1 MKAVIFT
8 LAVVIVLEVV
18 DAQNPRVTV
27 NEGIL
32 VGKTVR
38 FSEDTFINK
47 TRDVDVFLG
56 VPFADPPERFAPPL
70 PKASWT
76 GERNATEFSAACV
89 QDPFE
94 DVYSFT
100 SEDCLYL
107 NIYAPRQR
115 QSGTPV
121 MVWIHGGGF
130 SGGTAMNYDYSGIPL
145 VTVGDVIVVAINYRL
160 NIFAQFS
167 TEDDVAPGNYGM
179 LDQVAALEWVYNNI
193 EAFDGDKNNITIFGE
208 SAGSASVSFHLLS
221 KLSRGFFNKAILQSG
236 TAFSGW
242 AFKHDPE
249 RERRLS
255 RELGVAFGCDTS
267 TSEVLVACL
276 KLQEADELRV
286 KANELYNFDG
296 AYPVT
301 LDGTFLEDTP
311 ANLYEKGD
319 FAKVPLLAGFNK
331 DEGTLTPFGLLPE
344 YIGSPTPPVINR
356 TAFDSFVNFFMS
368 YANPVVGH
376 DDDILVDSINQEYI
390 DWTIADDPDAD
401 YFPSLV
407 YLGTDIDFA
416 APTDL
421 VIREHAN
428 AGGTVYKYFM
438 THEPTKSVFQYGDGY
453 PSTPWLGAG
462 HAEELMF
469 VFGMPFIDE
478 LYNIRAHNM
487 TAEENAL
494 SVKFMEFWTNFA
506 KSGDPSRPSED
517 VPRGDGEDFWP
528 LYTIPELSHKELSL
542 ELGVARAARA
552 RGCRFWNHYMPTLI
566 SFTSDM
572 DETEK
577 EWRESYDDWKDDM
590 VEWQRVFEDYKD
602 GTTCN

>member
-1 MKAVIFT
+1 MKAIVFA
-8 LAVVIVLEVV
+8 LAVVTVLEAV

-56 VPFADPPERFAPPL
+56 VPFADPPERFAPPQ

-76 GERNATEFSAACV
+76 GQRNATEFSAACV
-89 QDPFE
+89 QDPSE
-94 DVYSFT
+94 AYPVL

-107 NIYAPRQR
+107 NIYASSQR
-115 QSGTPV
+115 QPGTPV
-121 MVWIHGGGF
+121 MVWIHGGAF
-130 SGGTAMNYDYSGIPL
+130 SSETAMGYEYSGIPL

-160 NIFAQFS
+160 GVFAQFS

-179 LDQVAALEWVYNNI
+179 LDQVAALEWIYNNI
-193 EAFDGDKNNITIFGE
+193 EAFDGNKDDITIFGE
-208 SAGSASVSFHLLS
+208 SAGAACVSFHLLS
-221 KLSRGFFNKAILQSG
+221 KLSRGFFKKAILQSG
-236 TAFSGW
+236 NAVSPW
-242 AFKHDPE
+242 AFTHDPE

-255 RELGVAFGCDTS
+255 RELGDAFGCDTS

-276 KLQEADELRV
+276 KLQEADELRA
-286 KANELYNFDG
+286 KANEMYNLNG
-296 AYPVT
+296 GYPVT

-311 ANLYEKGD
+311 MNLYEMGD

-331 DEGTLTPFGLLPE
+331 DEGTLVPFAFLQA
-344 YIGSPTPPVINR
+344 YVGSPTPPVINR
-356 TAFDSFVNFFMS
+356 ETFDFFVNIYRS
-368 YANPVVGH
+368 QGLT
-376 DDDILVDSINQEYI
+376 DDILGDSINHEYI

-407 YLGTDIDFA
+407 YLGTDIYYA
-416 APTDL
+416 APMDY
-421 VIREHAN
+421 VVRKHAVH
-428 AGGTVYKYFM
+428 GGTVYKYFM
-438 THEPTKSVFQYGDGY
+438 THEPTKSIFQYGESY

-462 HAEELMF
+462 HGEDLIF

-494 SVKFMEFWTNFA
+494 SVKIMEFWTNFA

-528 LYTIPELSHKELSL
+528 LYTITELSHKEFSL
-542 ELGVARAARA
+542 ELGVGRAARA
-552 RGCRFWNHYMPTLI
+552 RGCHFWNHYITSLMI
-566 SFTSDM
+566 FTGSM
-572 DETEK
+572 TEEER
-577 EWRESYDDWKDDM
+577 EWRESYDDWKGEM
-590 VEWQRVFEDYKD
+590 VEWQRVFEDYKK
-602 GTTCN
+602 GNTCN

>member
-1 MKAVIFT
+1 MKTLHLA
-8 LAVVIVLEVV
+8 LAVFTVLEVV
-18 DAQNPRVTV
+18 NAQNIRVTV

-47 TRDVDVFLG
+47 TRDVDLFLG
-56 VPFADPPERFAPPL
+56 VPFAEPPERFAPPL

-89 QDPFE
+89 QDPYE
-94 DVYSFT
+94 DLYAVT

-107 NIYAPRQR
+107 NIYAPSQR
-115 QSGTPV
+115 QPGTPV

-130 SGGTAMNYDYSGIPL
+130 SAGTAMTYDYSGIPL
-145 VTVGDVIVVAINYRL
+145 VTVGDVIIVTINYRL

-179 LDQVAALEWVYNNI
+179 LDQVAGLEWIYNNI
-193 EAFDGDKNNITIFGE
+193 EAFDGNKDDITIFGE

-236 TAFSGW
+236 SAFKGNT
-242 AFKHDPE
+242 FKHDPE

-276 KLQEADELRV
+276 KLQEADELRT
-286 KANELYNFDG
+286 KANELYNLDG
-296 AYPVT
+296 GYPVT
-301 LDGTFLEDTP
+301 LDGTFLADTP
-311 ANLYEKGD
+311 TNLYEIGD
-319 FAKVPLLAGFNK
+319 FARVPLLAGFNK
-331 DEGTLTPFGLLPE
+331 DEGTFVPFLFLQE
-344 YIGSPTPPVINR
+344 YVGSPTPPVVNR
-356 TAFDSFVNFFMS
+356 TTFDSFLNYFKSF
-368 YANPVVGH
+368 GFT
-376 DDDILVDSINQEYI
+376 DDILGDSINQEYI

-401 YFPSLV
+401 YFLSLV
-407 YLGTDIDFA
+407 DLGTDIDFA
-416 APTDL
+416 APTDY

-428 AGGTVYKYFM
+428 AGGGGVVYKYFM
-438 THEPTKSVFQYGDGY
+438 THEPTKSIFQVGDVY

-462 HAEELMF
+462 HSEDLTF

-478 LYNIRAHNM
+478 LYNIKAHNM

-542 ELGVARAARA
+542 ELGVGRAARA

-566 SFTSDM
+566 SFTSNIDQ
-572 DETEK
+572 EEK

-590 VEWQRVFEDYKD
+590 MEWQRAFEDYKD

>member
-1 MKAVIFT
+1 MKTFLIT
-8 LAVVIVLEVV
+8 LAVFTVFEVV

-32 VGKTVR
+32 VGKTVH

-56 VPFADPPERFAPPL
+56 VPFAEPPDRFSPPQ
-70 PKASWT
+70 PKAAWT

-89 QDPFE
+89 QDLAEFYP
-94 DVYSFT
+94 DM

-107 NIYAPRQR
+107 NIYAPSQR
-115 QSGTPV
+115 QPGIPV

-130 SGGTAMNYDYSGIPL
+130 SGGTAMTYEYWGIPL
-145 VTVGDVIVVAINYRL
+145 VTVGDVIVVTLNYRL
-160 NIFAQFS
+160 GVFAQFS

-193 EAFDGDKNNITIFGE
+193 EAFDGDKDDITIFGE
-208 SAGSASVSFHLLS
+208 SAGSASVNFHLLS
-221 KLSRGFFNKAILQSG
+221 KLSRGFFNKAMLQSG
-236 TAFSGW
+236 SAFSPW

-255 RELGVAFGCDTS
+255 QGLGVAFGCDTS

-276 KLQEADELRV
+276 KLQEADELRM
-286 KANELYNFDG
+286 KANELYNLDG

-311 ANLYEKGD
+311 KNLYEMGD

-331 DEGTLTPFGLLPE
+331 DEGTLIPLAFLPH
-344 YIGSPTPPVINR
+344 YIGSPIPPVINR
-356 TAFDSFVNFFMS
+356 TTFDFFVNYYRSFGLS
-368 YANPVVGH
+368 
-376 DDDILVDSINQEYI
+376 DDILGDSINQEYI
-390 DWTIADDPDAD
+390 DWTIADDPGAD

-407 YLGTDIDFA
+407 DLGTDFDFA
-416 APTDL
+416 APTDY
-421 VIREHAN
+421 VIRKHAN

-438 THEPTKSVFQYGDGY
+438 THVPTKSNLQYGEIY

-462 HAEELMF
+462 HTEDLTF

-478 LYNIRAHNM
+478 LYNIKAHNM

-517 VPRGDGEDFWP
+517 VPQGDGEDFWP

-542 ELGVARAARA
+542 ELGEGRAARA
-552 RGCRFWNHYMPTLI
+552 RGCRFWNHYMPTLMI
-566 SFTSDM
+566 FTSDM

-577 EWRESYDDWKDDM
+577 EWRESYDDWKDNT
-590 VEWQRVFEDYKD
+590 VEWQRAFEDYKD
-602 GTTCN
+602 GTTCD

>member
-1 MKAVIFT
+1 MKTFVLV
-8 LAVVIVLEVV
+8 LAVVTALEVV

-32 VGKTVR
+32 VGKTVS

-56 VPFADPPERFAPPL
+56 VPYAEPPERFDPPL

-89 QDPFE
+89 QDPYE
-94 DVYSFT
+94 GLYPVL

-107 NIYAPRQR
+107 NIYASSERQP
-115 QSGTPV
+115 GTPV

-130 SGGTAMNYDYSGIPL
+130 SGGTAMAYDYYGVPL

-160 NIFAQFS
+160 GIFAQFS

-179 LDQVAALEWVYNNI
+179 LDQVAALEWIYDNI
-193 EAFDGDKNNITIFGE
+193 EAFGGNKDDITIFGE

-236 TAFSGW
+236 TAFSTW

-249 RERRLS
+249 REMRLS

-276 KLQEADELRV
+276 KLQDADELRM
-286 KANELYNFDG
+286 KANEVYNFG
-296 AYPVT
+296 GLCPVT

-311 ANLYEKGD
+311 TNLYEMGD
-319 FAKVPLLAGFNK
+319 FAKIPLLAGFNK
-331 DEGTLTPFGLLPE
+331 DEGTLVPFSFLPD
-344 YIGSPTPPVINR
+344 YMGSPIPPVINR
-356 TAFDSFVNFFMS
+356 TAFDYLVNYFRS
-368 YANPVVGH
+368 YGFN
-376 DDDILVDSINQEYI
+376 DDILGDSINQEYI

-407 YLGTDIDFA
+407 DLGTDIDFA
-416 APTDL
+416 APTDY
-421 VIREHAN
+421 VIREHVT
-428 AGGTVYKYFM
+428 AGGTVYKYYM
-438 THEPTKSVFQYGDGY
+438 THEPTKSILQYGEIY

-462 HAEELMF
+462 HAEDLTF

-478 LYNIRAHNM
+478 LYNIKAHNM

-528 LYTIPELSHKELSL
+528 LYTIPELSHKEMSL
-542 ELGVARAARA
+542 ELGVGRAARA
-552 RGCRFWNHYMPTLI
+552 SGCHFWNQYMPSLI
-566 SFTSDM
+566 SFTSDIDQ
-572 DETEK
+572 DET

-590 VEWQRVFEDYKD
+590 VEWQRAFEDYKD